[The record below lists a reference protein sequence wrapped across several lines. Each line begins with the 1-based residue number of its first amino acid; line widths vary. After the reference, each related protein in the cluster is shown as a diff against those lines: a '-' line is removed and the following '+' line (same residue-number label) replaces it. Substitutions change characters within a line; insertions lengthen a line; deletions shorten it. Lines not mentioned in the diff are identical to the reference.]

1 MHTKITFFSRRT
13 KEERCPLT
21 GILTYKITEKFFIR
35 FAGGIRINFM
45 LIPHRVKPHQV
56 FCPME
61 ELQSRSTGEWIFGFF
76 LQIQVGGQALGT
88 QRWTSSPLILFFA
101 KHSSS
106 FGISR
111 LPKEPPAEALSCKQG
126 PAKLCLLDKIILL
139 TPANFPCKMLSNTH
153 ILNSSCGKQRAR
165 SAEWGL
171 ICIAKLPSVSGKAE
185 ALLFWF
191 FLWSQVTTVALF
203 ASGLALTG
211 CGGAFIPG
219 SLETAQGV
227 ISSLE
232 CSETEPI
239 FSTGLAA
246 ANAQAHY

>member
-1 MHTKITFFSRRT
+1 MIFYEFLKWIYVTVHTKITFFSRRT

-88 QRWTSSPLILFFA
+88 QRWSSRPLILFFA

-111 LPKEPPAEALSCKQG
+111 LPKEPPAEALSCKQR
-126 PAKLCLLDKIILL
+126 PAKLCLLDKMILL
-139 TPANFPCKMLSNTH
+139 TPANFPCKMLSNNTSWTPPVA
-153 ILNSSCGKQRAR
+153 SS
-165 SAEWGL
+165 EPGL
-171 ICIAKLPSVSGKAE
+171 QSGGSFALQSCRRCLGRLRHFYSDFSFEAK
-185 ALLFWF
+185 
-191 FLWSQVTTVALF
+191 
-203 ASGLALTG
+203 
-211 CGGAFIPG
+211 
-219 SLETAQGV
+219 
-227 ISSLE
+227 
-232 CSETEPI
+232 
-239 FSTGLAA
+239 
-246 ANAQAHY
+246 